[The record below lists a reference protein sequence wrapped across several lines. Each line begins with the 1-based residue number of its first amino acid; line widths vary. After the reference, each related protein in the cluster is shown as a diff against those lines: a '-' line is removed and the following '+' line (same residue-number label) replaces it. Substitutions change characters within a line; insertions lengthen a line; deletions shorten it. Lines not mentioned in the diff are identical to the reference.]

1 MKYSMHFLTALLLIG
16 ASGLNGQD
24 FDPEICRAACIE
36 VLVAAAERGMESAH
50 RLGTDPTVK
59 YLEVNFGT
67 DPEHDASPDI
77 QRIHRS
83 IEERLG
89 LSPGAQ
95 EDHPAYRACIA
106 DYASVACAE
115 GGGTAFI
122 RLHSLEMISAGEGT
136 VYVSV
141 RVIRDPAS
149 RQLEGRWW
157 SSRHGQ
163 RYRVELIDDEW
174 VTTPIGPTIVSE

>member
-1 MKYSMHFLTALLLIG
+1 MKYTMHFLTALLLIG

-24 FDPEICRAACIE
+24 SDDPEICRAACIE

-50 RLGTDPTVK
+50 RRGTDPTVK

-106 DYASVACAE
+106 DPESVACAE

-122 RLHSLEMISAGEGT
+122 RLSGLEMTSTREGT
-136 VYVSV
+136 VYVLV
-141 RVIRDPAS
+141 RVIRDSAS
-149 RQLEGRWW
+149 RPFAAWW
-157 SSRHGQ
+157 NSMHYQ
-163 RYRVELIDDEW
+163 RYRVELIDDKW
-174 VTTPIGPTIVSE
+174 VTTPIGSTFVSE